1 MRKIFLLFT
10 YSINSYQTYGFSISY
25 VKFIW
30 LFIIFRSYINAKS
43 IIIAGIILATVI
55 LTIIAIC
62 SVYGA
67 SRDVEIQENEDVP
80 PDPEILL
87 PPSWSKLKIFKR
99 GAVCADAALCASIGK
114 YVKLLYIAII
124 WGIKSKSGLDHIFS
138 ECELLTVFYSNK
150 QY

>member
-1 MRKIFLLFT
+1 MRKIFLLFI

-30 LFIIFRSYINAKS
+30 LFIIFRSYINAKNT
-43 IIIAGIILATVI
+43 IIAGIILATVI

-99 GAVCADAALCASIGK
+99 GAVCADAALCANIGK
-114 YVKLLYIAII
+114 YVKLYCYYMGHLEQK
-124 WGIKSKSGLDHIFS
+124 WTRPHF
-138 ECELLTVFYSNK
+138 F
-150 QY
+150 